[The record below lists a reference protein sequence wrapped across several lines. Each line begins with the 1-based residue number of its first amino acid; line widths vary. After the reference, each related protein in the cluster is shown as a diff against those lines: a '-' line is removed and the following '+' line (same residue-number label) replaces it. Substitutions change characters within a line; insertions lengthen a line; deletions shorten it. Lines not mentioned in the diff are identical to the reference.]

1 MNQYEQACN
10 WHASAATLVD
20 NGFYQQ
26 SIYHF
31 CLAGELYLKSALNLV
46 NYDTE
51 LETSHDIIRIYRT
64 LADRFGITEE
74 MTEATK
80 YMRKYFNES
89 RYPFAYTEFSEQIA
103 LNFKHFTDTVKIYVD
118 SCTGTPE
125 DLASHF
131 NRRL

>member
-1 MNQYEQACN
+1 MNQYEQACE
-10 WHASAATLVD
+10 WHASAFALID
-20 NGFYQQ
+20 KGFYQQ

-46 NYDTE
+46 SYEIE

-64 LADRFGITEE
+64 LADRFGLTEE

-80 YMRKYFNES
+80 YMRKYHNES
-89 RYPFAYTEFSEQIA
+89 RYPSYSIEFSKQTALDFKRFADTIKAYT
-103 LNFKHFTDTVKIYVD
+103 D

-131 NRRL
+131 NKRL